1 MDIIL
6 ELVQKI
12 CAHMGGI
19 VPQQPAAG
27 YWRSRSADFGAGCLN
42 SYDILLQF
50 TPTPVF
56 EKFLFDKGANCN
68 RDCPFKVA
76 FGEGQS
82 LRPHNCIGSTP
93 ISGVIGVGVKSND
106 IFIVCFNNIKYAL
119 DKWDRIAYNN
129 IRT

>member
-1 MDIIL
+1 
-6 ELVQKI
+6 
-12 CAHMGGI
+12 MGAEG
-19 VPQQPAAG
+19 
-27 YWRSRSADFGAGCLN
+27 R
-42 SYDILLQF
+42 LQF

-93 ISGVIGVGVKSND
+93 ISGVIGVGVKSNKIRAYVVRNYSRRFTKTD
-106 IFIVCFNNIKYAL
+106 KCVKIKKRL
-119 DKWDRIAYNN
+119 S
-129 IRT
+129 

>member
-1 MDIIL
+1 MKR
-6 ELVQKI
+6 ESGV
-12 CAHMGGI
+12 
-19 VPQQPAAG
+19 
-27 YWRSRSADFGAGCLN
+27 
-42 SYDILLQF
+42 LQF

-93 ISGVIGVGVKSND
+93 ISGVIGVGVNCNLQNF
-106 IFIVCFNNIKYAL
+106 IF
-119 DKWDRIAYNN
+119 RIYQDFFLNYFRKHGILKPVLRFAYKCL
-129 IRT
+129 

>member
-1 MDIIL
+1 MKR
-6 ELVQKI
+6 ESGV
-12 CAHMGGI
+12 
-19 VPQQPAAG
+19 
-27 YWRSRSADFGAGCLN
+27 
-42 SYDILLQF
+42 LQF

-76 FGEGQS
+76 IGEGQS